1 MPWSRIDVT
10 LLLLSFE
17 RLDQPSQIRL
27 ANIASL
33 SSASSAGVVERPIVR
48 QEVEPVIS
56 GLDPGARL
64 GRIRKLLGMPRKE
77 CPLRVVAPVSLLAR
91 SAFIP
96 A

>member
-33 SSASSAGVVERPIVR
+33 SASSAGVIERPIVR
-48 QEVEPVIS
+48 QEVEPVIP

-91 SAFIP
+91 SAFIQ